1 MYACMYVCMHVC
13 MSDFLLHYITA
24 GYPSI
29 SRSQDIIFCSWNCA
43 KMWNHQNSH
52 AIIKQRTEDLITR
65 EEEIEE
71 QQQQQQQQQQQASG
85 ALTTR

>member
-1 MYACMYVCMHVC
+1 
-13 MSDFLLHYITA
+13 
-24 GYPSI
+24 
-29 SRSQDIIFCSWNCA
+29 
-43 KMWNHQNSH
+43 MWNHQNSH

-71 QQQQQQQQQQQASG
+71 EQQQQQQQASG